1 MTAEAPCSHCQLP
14 VGRHAQRREVNGSAH
29 WFCCYGC
36 CLAYQVHHGSAEEP
50 EAAYLL
56 IRLGVGGFLAMN
68 IMLFSLLLYT
78 DAVAGAESWL
88 SRLVPWL
95 LWALT
100 TPLLVVVGGPFLL
113 GAWDSALRG
122 RLTGDSLVSLG
133 ALAAYVYSGWQ
144 VIQGSDQVYFDTATM
159 VLVLFTLGR
168 YLEAQGRARAA
179 RSLAPMLAAER
190 AEVRVLGE
198 GGESMRRVEQVRPG
212 DILRIYPGERIA
224 IDGQVVE
231 GWSECDESILTGQP
245 EPQPKA
251 PGDQVHAGSLN
262 GSGPLSVRASTRG
275 DQTHWIQISQSVR
288 EALARK
294 SLVGEAVDR
303 AASYF
308 LPLVLVLAVATVW
321 FWTSRVG
328 FDQALLAGLSVLVVA
343 CPCALGL
350 AAPLATALGI
360 GRAARR
366 GVLIRGAGVLERLG
380 RLKGIAFDKTGT
392 LTRGELRPVS
402 VTVDGA
408 SEAEVLRVAQALG
421 RGSVH
426 PVARAIAARAAAC
439 GIAMG
444 STERVRI
451 RLGAGV
457 AGEVDGVFSAIGSS
471 AFMTQLGWPVPVAL
485 APAAGQAD
493 CTLVYV
499 GWTGRVQGR
508 LDLMDIPRSEARQV
522 VADLMARGL
531 QVQLLSGDERGPVA
545 RLAGLLGISVW
556 QAGLT
561 PEAKAGIV
569 GEWARR
575 EGPIAM
581 VGDGLNDGLVLAAA
595 PLGIAVGG
603 GTDLAKESADVVL
616 PDDGLGALPWV
627 LDLAGTVRR
636 SIRVNL
642 SWAFGYNAGAL
653 ALAAAGLLQ
662 PVLAAALMAGSSLL
676 VLIRTLS
683 WQAAAAVAE
692 GQPKPAHAK
701 RTATVPNSRE
711 AVA

>member
-1 MTAEAPCSHCQLP
+1 
-14 VGRHAQRREVNGSAH
+14 
-29 WFCCYGC
+29 
-36 CLAYQVHHGSAEEP
+36 
-50 EAAYLL
+50 
-56 IRLGVGGFLAMN
+56 
-68 IMLFSLLLYT
+68 
-78 DAVAGAESWL
+78 
-88 SRLVPWL
+88 
-95 LWALT
+95 
-100 TPLLVVVGGPFLL
+100 
-113 GAWDSALRG
+113 
-122 RLTGDSLVSLG
+122 
-133 ALAAYVYSGWQ
+133 

-231 GWSECDESILTGQP
+231 GWSECDESILTCQP

-531 QVQLLSGDERGPVA
+531 QVQLLSGDERGTVA
-545 RLAGLLGISVW
+545 RLEGMLGISV
-556 QAGLT
+556 
-561 PEAKAGIV
+561 
-569 GEWARR
+569 
-575 EGPIAM
+575 
-581 VGDGLNDGLVLAAA
+581 
-595 PLGIAVGG
+595 
-603 GTDLAKESADVVL
+603 
-616 PDDGLGALPWV
+616 
-627 LDLAGTVRR
+627 
-636 SIRVNL
+636 
-642 SWAFGYNAGAL
+642 
-653 ALAAAGLLQ
+653 
-662 PVLAAALMAGSSLL
+662 
-676 VLIRTLS
+676 
-683 WQAAAAVAE
+683 
-692 GQPKPAHAK
+692 
-701 RTATVPNSRE
+701 
-711 AVA
+711 